1 MGGYGVGGR
10 RAVVLNFRSGL
21 VAPGVVSD
29 WFGCFGVVWVVLV
42 WFGCLFALI
51 YPTIGFDGFCQT
63 MMYI

>member
-29 WFGCFGVVWVVLV
+29 WFDCFGVVWIVLV
-42 WFGCLFALI
+42 WFGCRFA
-51 YPTIGFDGFCQT
+51 
-63 MMYI
+63 